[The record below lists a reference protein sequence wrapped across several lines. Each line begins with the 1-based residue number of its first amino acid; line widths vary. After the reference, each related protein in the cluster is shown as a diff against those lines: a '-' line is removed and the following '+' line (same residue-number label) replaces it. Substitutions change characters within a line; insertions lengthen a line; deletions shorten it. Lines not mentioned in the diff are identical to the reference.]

1 MGVRTGLIW
10 LRTGTG
16 GGHLCVERRGRRG
29 PPQRSTHL
37 VTNLD
42 NTRHLGL
49 RTKIPQRLTKLL
61 FTFLQ
66 HEIPQAATTV

>member
-1 MGVRTGLIW
+1 MWVFLVGFCELNKPTKNTHTRPPRHSTQLI
-10 LRTGTG
+10 
-16 GGHLCVERRGRRG
+16 
-29 PPQRSTHL
+29 
-37 VTNLD
+37 TNLD

-49 RTKIPQRLTKLL
+49 RTQMPHKLTNYF